1 MTYPNTPGF
10 VRDSDTSREAAESMH
25 EAAPSIRER
34 IYSWIE
40 RRGRFGATAD
50 EVEAKSGI
58 RNQTIT
64 ARIRE
69 LELSERLTKTEDKRK
84 TRSGRN
90 ARVYVASKWLPKAD
104 NEEPTQGALF

>member
-1 MTYPNTPGF
+1 MKYPNQPGY
-10 VRDSDTSREAAESMH
+10 VRNSDTSREAAESMRK
-25 EAAPSIRER
+25 AAPSIRER
-34 IYSWIE
+34 IYTWIE
-40 RRGRFGATAD
+40 WRGYFGATAD

-69 LELSERLTKTEDKRK
+69 LELSGRLTKTDDKRK

-90 ARVYVASKWLPKAD
+90 ARVYVATKWLPDQDGEDQA
-104 NEEPTQGALF
+104 QGALF